1 MYPKVFQRR
10 AGIVSEALNNYFW
23 KVTVEEQQNIHW
35 IFFKYQISCWSFRQK
50 GKIHEVGV
58 LRTKRRGKYLQ
69 LVCDRHC
76 QTEHLIQSST
86 CKPGLGSSHLPDQET
101 RPQEAEENC
110 PRAAARPCLIWN
122 STPVSALLWQGPC
135 LTIFIA
141 LLHQGLTNWTQ
152 PSLETKEL
160 WDCIRLGLLNKK
172 APITAHKHDS
182 FSTELWRQWMKR
194 SQNDLIWT
202 TITQKHFPQN

>member
-10 AGIVSEALNNYFW
+10 ASIVSEALNNYFW

-35 IFFKYQISCWSFRQK
+35 FFFKYQISCWSFRQK

-76 QTEHLIQSST
+76 QSISFNHPLASQAWGLPIFQTRKPDLKRRKQIAQGQPLVPAWAGIQ
-86 CKPGLGSSHLPDQET
+86 
-101 RPQEAEENC
+101 
-110 PRAAARPCLIWN
+110 
-122 STPVSALLWQGPC
+122 PVSALLWQGPC

-160 WDCIRLGLLNKK
+160 WDCIRLGL
-172 APITAHKHDS
+172 
-182 FSTELWRQWMKR
+182 
-194 SQNDLIWT
+194 
-202 TITQKHFPQN
+202 